1 MDWSNVTVGEL
12 LDALREADWN
22 TPPRSPKEFFAKFT
36 PPKTAAKWLSRLKC
50 NSYYYRT
57 NYFII
62 MTLALLL
69 AFYRSPG
76 ALFSIGLL
84 CFAMLFTN
92 DSFATSFSDRVT
104 RLIKKVNPQLAA
116 KLRNAGNSNLNLAP
130 TRKTSRVSILGFP
143 RLYVALALTTV
154 SLVLIYL
161 SSALWTIGFYSG
173 ITFGVIL
180 AHASMRTPNLKTRL
194 ASAREEFRAVW
205 RGYNDYTI

>member
-1 MDWSNVTVGEL
+1 MDWSNVTASEL
-12 LDALREADWN
+12 LDALREAEWN

-36 PPKTAAKWLSRLKC
+36 PPKTAAKWQSRLKC
-50 NSYYYRT
+50 NVYYYRT

-62 MTLALLL
+62 MVLALLL
-69 AFYRSPG
+69 AFYRNPW
-76 ALFSIGLL
+76 ALFSIGLM
-84 CFAMLFTN
+84 CFAMLCTN

-130 TRKTSRVSILGFP
+130 SRKSSRVSVLGFP
-143 RLYVALALTTV
+143 RVYVVLILTTV
-154 SLVLIYL
+154 SLALIYF
-161 SSALWTIGFYSG
+161 SSALWTVSFYSG

-180 AHASMRTPNLKTRL
+180 SHASMRTPNLKARL